1 MRRLIYFILFLI
13 IIFFIVPV
21 DLSYEGTL
29 KHILPDEYD
38 FKIVSCEESNMLYFE
53 GIDRE
58 GNPVHESIQYFWDIS
73 KYYSIGDS
81 IIKKKGDKNIK
92 LVKPDTVIIL
102 RLGGQDGPL
111 YEEEKD
117 SLFRLLMNRNKEN
130 AQ

>member
-1 MRRLIYFILFLI
+1 MEF
-13 IIFFIVPV
+13 
-21 DLSYEGTL
+21 E
-29 KHILPDEYD
+29 
-38 FKIVSCEESNMLYFE
+38 FKITSCEESNMMYFE
-53 GIDRE
+53 GIDKE
-58 GNPVHESIQYFWDIS
+58 GNNVQHAIPPFWEIS

-92 LVKPDTVIIL
+92 LVKSDTVIIL
-102 RLGGQDGPL
+102 RFGGQDGPL

>member
-1 MRRLIYFILFLI
+1 MRNLLFCLICLLYISCRPSDEDILK
-13 IIFFIVPV
+13 
-21 DLSYEGTL
+21 Y
-29 KHILPDEYD
+29 ILPMEFE
-38 FKIVSCEESNMLYFE
+38 FKITSCEESNMMYFE
-53 GIDRE
+53 GIDKE
-58 GNPVHESIQYFWDIS
+58 GNNVQHAIPPFWEIS